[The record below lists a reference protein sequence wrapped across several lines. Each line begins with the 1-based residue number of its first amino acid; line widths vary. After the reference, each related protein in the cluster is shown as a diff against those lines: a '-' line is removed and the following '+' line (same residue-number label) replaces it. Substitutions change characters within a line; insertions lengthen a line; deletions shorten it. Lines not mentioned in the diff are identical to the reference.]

1 LTPQGIN
8 SNNDPS
14 LIVKTEKCGALSVRG
29 CGTFINNLKLLRLFG
44 DGYMQITK
52 RMIIKSGLALL
63 TLASLPRI
71 LMAAAWPQV
80 AFGQSAASEALTTL
94 LGSDVTIPSDRIDLK
109 LPAIA
114 ENGAVVPVSINTT
127 LEDVESISIV
137 VKNNP
142 RPMAATFEIP
152 PGTLPKITT
161 RIKMGETSD
170 VMAVIKTG
178 NGIYSTSGEVKV
190 TIGGCG
196 G

>member
-1 LTPQGIN
+1 
-8 SNNDPS
+8 
-14 LIVKTEKCGALSVRG
+14 
-29 CGTFINNLKLLRLFG
+29 
-44 DGYMQITK
+44 MQITK
-52 RMIIKSGLALL
+52 RMIIKSGLMLL

-71 LMAAAWPQV
+71 LLAAAWPQV
-80 AFGQSAASEALTTL
+80 SFSQSGASEALTAL
-94 LGSDVTIPSDRIDLK
+94 LGTDVTIPSDRIDLK
-109 LPAIA
+109 IPSIA

-178 NGIYSTSGEVKV
+178 KGIYSASGEVKV

>member
-1 LTPQGIN
+1 
-8 SNNDPS
+8 
-14 LIVKTEKCGALSVRG
+14 
-29 CGTFINNLKLLRLFG
+29 
-44 DGYMQITK
+44 MQITK

-114 ENGAVVPVSINTT
+114 ENGAVVPVSINTI